1 VKSTILRRMKIKSD
15 KQATL
20 CVHAGVEPDETHQ
33 SIMTPIFQTSTYV
46 QDFPGQPK
54 THDYGRAGNPT
65 RDALEQSLASLEG
78 AEYGISFAS
87 GLAAVQAVAQLL
99 KPGDHVLVCD
109 DVYGGSG
116 RLFRQLFAQY
126 GIDFDF
132 VDMTVPETDFAAYF
146 KPHTRMV
153 WLETP
158 TNPLLKIID
167 IISVSSTARS
177 MGALVVVDNT
187 FASPIFQSPLALG
200 ADIVMHSVTKYIG
213 GHSDVIGG
221 ALMLSDTDLHQQLRF
236 IQFAGGAV
244 SAPMDCFPLLRSIKT
259 LAIRMQAHQCNAQQF
274 AEALESVPAFSEVI
288 YPGLPSHPQHDLAK
302 QQMSGFSGIVS
313 ARLDGDF
320 AHVARFMQGLQVFS
334 LAESLGGVESLVNH
348 PETMTHASVPEE
360 LRKTLG
366 ITSTLLRFSVG
377 IEDAED
383 LISDVHQS
391 LAKL

>member
-1 VKSTILRRMKIKSD
+1 MKSTILRRMKIKSD

-46 QDFPGQPK
+46 QDFPGKPK

-78 AEYGISFAS
+78 AEHGISFAS

-126 GIDFDF
+126 DIEFEF
-132 VDMTVPETDFAAYF
+132 VDMTVSKTDFVAYF
-146 KPHTRMV
+146 KPNTRMV

-167 IISVSSTARS
+167 ISSVSSTARS
-177 MGALVVVDNT
+177 KGVLVVVDNT

-221 ALMLSDTDLHQQLRF
+221 ALMLSDAGLHEKLRF
-236 IQFAGGAV
+236 IQFAGGAI
-244 SAPMDCFPLLRSIKT
+244 SAPMDCFLLLRSIKT
-259 LAIRMQAHQCNAQQF
+259 LAIRMRAHQSNAQQF
-274 AEALESVPAFSEVI
+274 AEALQSVPAFSEVI
-288 YPGLPSHPQHDLAK
+288 YPGLASHPQHDLAK

-313 ARLDGDF
+313 VRLEGDF
-320 AHVARFMQGLQVFS
+320 ARVARFMQGLNVFS

-348 PETMTHASVPEE
+348 PESMTHASVPEE

-366 ITSTLLRFSVG
+366 ITCNLLRFSVG

-383 LISDVHQS
+383 LINDVHQS